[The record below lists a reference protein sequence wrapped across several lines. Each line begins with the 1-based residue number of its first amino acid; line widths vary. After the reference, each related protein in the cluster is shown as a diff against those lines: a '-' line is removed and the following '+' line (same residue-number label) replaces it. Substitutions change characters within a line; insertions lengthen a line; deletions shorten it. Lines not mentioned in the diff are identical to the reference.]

1 MSLLCAS
8 CDNGLQITEY
18 ININCVQMK
27 DHITMNMICIY
38 KKFIYKTKT
47 AKTDISF

>member
-1 MSLLCAS
+1 MSLLCVS
-8 CDNGLQITEY
+8 CEKGLQITEY
-18 ININCVQMK
+18 INISCLQMK
-27 DHITMNMICIY
+27 DHITMNMIFIY